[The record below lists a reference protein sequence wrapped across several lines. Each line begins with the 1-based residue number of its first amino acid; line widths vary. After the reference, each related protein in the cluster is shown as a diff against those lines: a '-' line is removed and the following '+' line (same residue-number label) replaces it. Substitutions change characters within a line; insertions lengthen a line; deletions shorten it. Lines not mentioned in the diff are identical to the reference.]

1 MSLKNPR
8 RNRISFRDD
17 LNSRGGSPDKRLGR
31 GRRRIVGLVIV
42 ICAVLA
48 VLVAADYGMNQG
60 RIYRG
65 VEVGGVDL
73 SGKTPEEAHAL
84 VEERSNDALQEIRF
98 TGEAGEFTLTAGEMG
113 LDFDAAG
120 TVDRAYAVGREG
132 SVLKRLG
139 DRIEATWTT
148 VRVSPVVDYDREVTR
163 AKIENLAKRVNQEP
177 QDAYVAV
184 RGPQAEAVE
193 SREGYVVDVEATSA
207 NVDGALESMSGEA
220 EIVGE
225 TRTPGVLTP
234 AAQAAAERAQ
244 TAMSGP
250 VTLGSGGKQWKLPPE
265 ETGQTLSFTPQG
277 GEIRVG
283 LDRERLRE
291 SLSDMYDDLNVEP
304 VEAGFELNGDN
315 VSVTQSRTGKEIEE
329 EKLFGSLESGL
340 FEGIRE
346 YEVPVITAEPQLATE
361 EAEALKPTNLIGSYR
376 TDYRMTSDQSED
388 RVENLKIASNAIS
401 GRFLAPG
408 EIFSVNEVVAPLDY
422 NKTKVIIEGKEEKA
436 DGGGLCQVSSTLYM
450 AANYAGLE
458 IVERHPHYAQ
468 LPYIRPGMDATV
480 WFGALDMK
488 FKNTTDGYILI
499 RETVREDGYIYA
511 EIWGQPTGKKV
522 EMDSEPEYL
531 GPDYSKWITYKK
543 VTEDG
548 EVVQDGELHTDVYK
562 PLTDEKGKV
571 IRPDSEEAKPAP
583 VDY

>member
-1 MSLKNPR
+1 M
-8 RNRISFRDD
+8 
-17 LNSRGGSPDKRLGR
+17 
-31 GRRRIVGLVIV
+31 IV

-73 SGKTPEEAHAL
+73 SGKTPEEARAL
-84 VEERSNDALQEIRF
+84 VEERSNDALQEMRF

-163 AKIENLAKRVNQEP
+163 AKIENLAKRVNQET

-193 SREGYVVDVEATSA
+193 SREGYVVDVEATAA
-207 NVDGALESMSGEA
+207 NVDGTLESMSGEA

-250 VTLGSGGKQWKLPPE
+250 VTLGSEGKQWTVPPE

-329 EKLFGSLESGL
+329 ENLFGSLESGL

-346 YEVPVITAEPQLATE
+346 YEVPVITA
-361 EAEALKPTNLIGSYR
+361 
-376 TDYRMTSDQSED
+376 QSED

-480 WFGALDMK
+480 WFGSLDMK

>member
-1 MSLKNPR
+1 MSLKKPR

-17 LNSRGGSPDKRLGR
+17 LNARGGSPDKRLGSS
-31 GRRRIVGLVIV
+31 RRRIVGPVIV

-48 VLVAADYGMNQG
+48 MLVAADYWMNQG

-73 SGKTPEEAHAL
+73 SGKTPEEARAL
-84 VEERSNDALQEIRF
+84 LEEHSNDALQEIRF
-98 TGEAGEFTLTAGEMG
+98 TGEAGEFTLTAGEMD
-113 LDFDAAG
+113 LDFDVAG

-132 SVLKRLG
+132 SVLKSLG
-139 DRIEATWTT
+139 DRIEAPWTT
-148 VRVSPVVDYDREVTR
+148 ERVSPVVDYDREATR

-184 RGPQAEAVE
+184 RGSQAEAVE
-193 SREGYVVDVEATSA
+193 SREGYVVDVEATAA

-250 VTLGSGGKQWKLPPE
+250 VTLASGGKQWKLPPE
-265 ETGQTLSFTPQG
+265 ETGQTLSLTPQG
-277 GEIRVG
+277 GEILVG
-283 LDRERLRE
+283 LDREQLRE
-291 SLSDMYDDLNVEP
+291 SLSDMYDELNVEP

-315 VSVTQSRTGKEIEE
+315 VSVTESRTGKEIEE

-346 YEVPVITAEPQLATE
+346 YEVPVITAEPQLTTE
-361 EAEALKPTNLIGSYR
+361 EAQELKPTNLIGSYR

-401 GRFLAPG
+401 GRALAPG

-480 WFGALDMK
+480 WFGSLDMK
-488 FKNTTDGYILI
+488 FKNTTEGYILT

-531 GPDYSKWITYKK
+531 GPDYSKWITYQK

-583 VDY
+583 VNY